1 MSSATEL
8 SEFPRARGIKHQM
21 FHAQRLLV
29 PPRSSLPVLYSKAEH
44 LEQSAPARAGGAGTR
59 DGARCSRVGRVMVD
73 EERCQRSRQ
82 GEDGISPALV
92 GAAAKAAFPRTP
104 SGSSQQDPA
113 SGAGSLTAGIAEL
126 SPAGLEGSLLFH
138 RAFLPSSGFKGIV
151 RDDKHWESPFLLLYL
166 PAGRRAAPLWFWQH
180 PPLQGQS
187 RASCCGRETQGH
199 GWDMGDIP
207 HRRSWG
213 AETHVVLP
221 VVREWGVGLLLPT
234 LASLSKGTCEPL
246 LGAAAVLRDTELLWR
261 EPAEPGALHF
271 LLWPRVLGRFHIHLN
286 AHLRDTASW
295 ESTLCPVKA
304 QLHQPLTAE
313 TEPTPWR
320 CCQACNWKDSL
331 QAKSKSLF
339 FH

>member
-1 MSSATEL
+1 M
-8 SEFPRARGIKHQM
+8 
-21 FHAQRLLV
+21 
-29 PPRSSLPVLYSKAEH
+29 
-44 LEQSAPARAGGAGTR
+44 
-59 DGARCSRVGRVMVD
+59 D

-82 GEDGISPALV
+82 GEDGVSPALA